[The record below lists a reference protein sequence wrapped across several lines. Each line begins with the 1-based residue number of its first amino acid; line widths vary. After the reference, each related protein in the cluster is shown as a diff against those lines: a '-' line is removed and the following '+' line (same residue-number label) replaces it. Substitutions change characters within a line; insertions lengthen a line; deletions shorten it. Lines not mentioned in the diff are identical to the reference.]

1 MTELKQPLL
10 GKRFEEA
17 FLLANRLHA
26 EQKRKTSGA
35 PYMSHLLS
43 VTALVLQDGGGE
55 DEAIAALLH
64 DAAEDQ
70 GGEETLALIQEKFGE
85 KIAQIVEDCSDTFEI
100 PKPPWKGRKEAHIAR
115 IRKAS
120 PPSIRV
126 ILADKLHNARALLRE
141 LRTQGEA
148 VWDSFTGN
156 KEGTL
161 WYYRTLHN
169 TLGETNQGYL
179 WAEFGHVLEQIE
191 QLAK

>member
-1 MTELKQPLL
+1 MTELKQPPL
-10 GKRFEEA
+10 GERFEEA

-26 EQKRKTSGA
+26 EQKRKISGA

-43 VTALVLQDGGGE
+43 VAALVLQDGGGE

-70 GGEETLALIQEKFGE
+70 GGEETLALIKEKFGE

-100 PKPPWKGRKEAHIAR
+100 PKPPWKDRKEAHIAR
-115 IRKAS
+115 IKKVP

-141 LRTQGEA
+141 LRAQGDG

-169 TLGETNQGYL
+169 TLGEPNQGYL
-179 WAEFGHVLEQIE
+179 WTEFGRVLEQIE

>member
-17 FLLANRLHA
+17 FLLANHLHA

-43 VTALVLQDGGGE
+43 VAALVLQDGGDE

-70 GGEETLALIQEKFGE
+70 GGEETLEIIKERFGE
-85 KIAQIVEDCSDTFEI
+85 KVATIVGDCSDTFEI
-100 PKPPWKGRKEAHIAR
+100 PKPPWKDRKEAHIAR
-115 IRKAS
+115 IKNAS
-120 PPSIRV
+120 PPSIRI

-141 LRTQGEA
+141 LRTKGET
-148 VWDSFTGN
+148 VWDSFTGK

-161 WYYRTLHN
+161 WYYRTLHK
-169 TLGETNQGYL
+169 TLGEIDQGYL
-179 WAEFGHVLEQIE
+179 WEEFGRVLEQID
-191 QLAK
+191 QIAK